1 VVVIGAMLPKEDKS
15 PSKMSL
21 NDEPLI
27 KSIESMQNYTIFGE
41 GKSRFRSQIKMV
53 QVKEGRIWI

>member
-1 VVVIGAMLPKEDKS
+1 MLPKEDKS
-15 PSKMSL
+15 PSEMLL